1 MFFSWRTSCF
11 IQGMQAPNKRGE
23 ALPNSELASPIR
35 CYYGFLRRL
44 LSNRD
49 HYMLASFKVL
59 VGRYLNVIDEFV
71 AVPTVYA
78 LIELDMYLAVTRPEH
93 LNVFTKFA

>member
-1 MFFSWRTSCF
+1 
-11 IQGMQAPNKRGE
+11 
-23 ALPNSELASPIR
+23 
-35 CYYGFLRRL
+35 
-44 LSNRD
+44 
-49 HYMLASFKVL
+49 MLASFKVL